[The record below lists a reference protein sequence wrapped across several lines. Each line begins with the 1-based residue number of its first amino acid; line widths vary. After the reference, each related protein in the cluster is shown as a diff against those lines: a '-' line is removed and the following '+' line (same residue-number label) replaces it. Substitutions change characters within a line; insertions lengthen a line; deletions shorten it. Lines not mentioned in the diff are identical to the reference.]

1 MKPTQPSGQNLVA
14 RYLAIAASLA
24 SVFTAHAAVTLSAD
38 GAGNTYEL
46 IESKNFGVENPDC
59 KHHVRHIREVFDAE
73 LHEWV
78 FAFDIHRNLDD
89 DRCGATDRQRVEIKT
104 SPVGTPEQQLTKGET
119 AHYRWKFK
127 LPAGFQPSPSF
138 THIHQIKAENG
149 DDDAPILTISARA
162 GSPDMLEVIHVAP
175 QGQSGSGVKA
185 KTQLAPF
192 IDTCVE
198 AYVRILNNDAGSI
211 EVVLKRLSDGKTL
224 LSWTSGTLDTWR
236 VGASYNRGKWGIYRS
251 LNNAAYLRDE
261 TVLFADW
268 CVSESGASACPSAI
282 KPPCATPVV
291 MPYLRAKGGTW
302 QKTAALTVA
311 AGTQVTFGPQPIDG
325 KWQWSGCGTSGSA
338 REQTVVIKGS
348 CVAKAVYTNACGAS
362 DQQDFKLTVKKP

>member
-1 MKPTQPSGQNLVA
+1 MKTNPTFHQTSCA
-14 RYLAIAASLA
+14 RYLAISASLVGLA
-24 SVFTAHAAVTLSAD
+24 SAHAAVTLSAD

-46 IESKNFGVENPDC
+46 IESKKFGLDIPDC
-59 KHHVRHIREVFDAE
+59 RHKVRHIREVFDAE

-104 SPVGTPEQQLTKGET
+104 SPAGTPEQQHTRGET

-138 THIHQIKAENG
+138 THIHQVKAENG

-162 GSPDMLEVIHVAP
+162 GSQDMLEVIYTAP
-175 QGQSGSGVKA
+175 QGQSGSGVQA
-185 KTQLAPF
+185 RTPLAPF
-192 IDTCVE
+192 IDTWVE
-198 AYVRILNNDAGSI
+198 AYVRILNQDTGSL

-268 CVSESGASACPSAI
+268 CVSETGANECPSAI
-282 KPPCATPVV
+282 KPQCPTPTV
-291 MPYLRAKGGTW
+291 MPYLRAKGGAW
-302 QKTAALTVA
+302 QKTPALTVA
-311 AGTQVTFGPQPIDG
+311 SGTQVTFGPQPMDG
-325 KWQWSGCGTSGSA
+325 KWHWSGCGTSGSA
-338 REQTVVIKGS
+338 REQSVVIKAS
-348 CVAKAVYTNACGAS
+348 CVAKALYTNACGAS
-362 DQQDFKLTVKKP
+362 DGQEFQLTVKKP